1 MPVPD
6 GGVYRMFRVDGKDVA
21 AAGVAQEGQHPAWLS
36 YVTVEDADAAAQ
48 RAGEL
53 GGTVMMEPFDVM
65 EAGRMALLQDPT
77 GAVFAI
83 WQPRDNIGANLVNGP
98 GS

>member
-1 MPVPD
+1 M
-6 GGVYRMFRVDGKDVA
+6 
-21 AAGVAQEGQHPAWLS
+21 
-36 YVTVEDADAAAQ
+36 TVEDAEDAA
-48 RAGEL
+48 RSGEL

-98 GS
+98 GRLTPLNRTPAIPNRRSSSTPTSSAGAAS